1 MALPEGKTH
10 LIPWNDLGKGQK
22 LQLNMTNE
30 AEVEEHKFVV
40 PSLAWLYDFSLTVQH
55 LCIYR
60 ENSACSLDPYLGLPG
75 RCV

>member
-1 MALPEGKTH
+1 MALPEGKAD
-10 LIPWNDLGKGQK
+10 LILWNDLGKGQK

-30 AEVEEHKFVV
+30 AKVEEYKFVV

-55 LCIYR
+55 LCVYR
-60 ENSACSLDPYLGLPG
+60 ENSVCSLDPYLGLPG